1 MLIIP
6 AIDLLGGKVVRLS
19 QGAEETAVVYDDDPL
34 RVATEFE
41 KAGARWIHVV
51 NLDGAFGRPGMND
64 TVITQ
69 FIQYLSIPIE
79 LGGGIRTL
87 DRIEFWLERGIG
99 RVIVGSMA
107 VKDPDLIGRAI
118 QKHGDESI
126 IVGLDIRDGNVAISG
141 WQENTS
147 IHSLDLA
154 NQMKSA
160 GLKRVIITEITTD
173 GMLSGPQLDSMIKIA
188 KKTKLKV
195 IASGGISKP
204 KDLAPIAKA
213 EKQGIEGVIIG
224 RAIYEKK
231 LSLKRALAKYPQ
243 PETKKDS

>member
-6 AIDLLGGKVVRLS
+6 AIDLLGGNVVRLS
-19 QGAEETAVVYDDDPL
+19 QGAEETAVVYDNNPL

-41 KAGARWIHVV
+41 KAGAKWIHVV

-64 TVITQ
+64 IVITQ

-87 DRIEFWLERGIG
+87 DRIEFWLERGVR
-99 RVIVGSMA
+99 RVVVGSLA
-107 VKDPDLIGRAI
+107 VKEPDLIAKAI
-118 QKHGDESI
+118 RKHGNESI
-126 IVGLDIRDGNVAISG
+126 IVGLDIRDGKVAISG

-147 IHSLDLA
+147 IHYLDLA
-154 NQMKSA
+154 RQMESM
-160 GLKRVIITEITTD
+160 GLKRVIITDIATD
-173 GMLSGPQLDSMIKIA
+173 GMLSGPRLESMTEIA

-195 IASGGISKP
+195 IASGGVSKP
-204 KDLAPIAKA
+204 KDLAPIAKV
-213 EKQGIEGVIIG
+213 EKKGIEGVIIG

-231 LSLKRALAKYPQ
+231 LSLKRALLKYPQ
-243 PETKKDS
+243 PEN